1 MTPNEYQQLAAR
13 TLIDAPD
20 AEYTGDEIMMVWN
33 AIGLAGE
40 AGEVADHIK
49 KGVFHRHGIDKDK
62 LKKELGDNLWYIA
75 ALCTK
80 LGVTLEDVMELNIDK
95 LRKRYPDGY
104 SSTAS
109 QTRADVT
116 ISDEE
121 VEKAFWSGYLPELEE
136 KQVQAKNE
144 MAFADSLQRML
155 ERSGAPADM

>member
-13 TLIDAPD
+13 TLIAVPD

-62 LKKELGDNLWYIA
+62 LVKELGDNLWYIA

-80 LGVTLEDVMELNIDK
+80 LGVTLENVMQLNIDK

-104 SSTAS
+104 SSLAS
-109 QTRADVT
+109 LERVDIANQADK
-116 ISDEE
+116 ER
-121 VEKAFWSGYLPELEE
+121 
-136 KQVQAKNE
+136 
-144 MAFADSLQRML
+144 AFADSLQRML
-155 ERSGAPADM
+155 EKSGEPTDM